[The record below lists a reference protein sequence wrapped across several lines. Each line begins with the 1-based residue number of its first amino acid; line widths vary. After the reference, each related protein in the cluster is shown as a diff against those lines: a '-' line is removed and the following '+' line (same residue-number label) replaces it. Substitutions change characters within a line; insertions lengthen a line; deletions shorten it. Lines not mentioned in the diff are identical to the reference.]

1 VSSAE
6 CPAPIESWARACAAS
21 SGVDVELR
29 ACHADGFVV
38 DVDSQDGATVL
49 TIDIVRDRPDAFRH
63 VGGISLT
70 PMGEFADW
78 SRESL
83 ARQGALDRVTECVRR
98 SAPSIESLGPPD
110 RAEPG
115 KGVGEIPWLLL
126 ALIACAL
133 LRAAASSRCAG
144 LRGLRRG
151 SFRDGALMAGLSIAT
166 FALRWTLVPRAFFH
180 QNGQGPDWIDVA
192 WRGIQSAY
200 GPGYAETYHWIAT
213 RSADA
218 PEEAV
223 FVANACVGAMI
234 PALAYSLARLA
245 SSSRLV
251 AGAIAALIAI
261 APIGARLAQS
271 ESYFVPMIWLLFVA
285 TLSLA
290 DAARFKVRSLR
301 FAADVTIATL
311 AIALDA
317 RIHPMAWVP
326 AAVTPLVMM
335 TTAPD
340 LRTALRRTAA
350 AAAVVGTGVSLLAGP
365 TMWHV
370 VRGSLGHSWMPV
382 AGRAAVDVMSLLWV
396 VAGAGLLALGWK
408 TNTANRGL
416 VALALLAIV
425 VGIAEAADL
434 VGQDSPAVRSAYAG
448 LYAPVV
454 VAAVA
459 RGAPR
464 WLAPL
469 LSASEA
475 RERACALAVVTLGV
489 VLSLGS
495 RRATSTL
502 PTDARELSWVLGW
515 RGSLP
520 QSAIVYGYG
529 HAGRRILYLPFYDG
543 ARMPRTVR
551 LEDGPITLA
560 TRDAYYLRTSLCST
574 DEGREQ
580 CEQFE
585 RSHHL
590 VPVHQQELPAIA
602 SLPSLPFSVSTV
614 EVALYRIEP

>member
-1 VSSAE
+1 M
-6 CPAPIESWARACAAS
+6 
-21 SGVDVELR
+21 ELR

-38 DVDSQDGATVL
+38 DVDSHDGAPL
-49 TIDIVRDRPDAFRH
+49 LAIDIVRNRPDAFRH
-63 VGGISLT
+63 VGNISLS

-78 SRESL
+78 SRESQS
-83 ARQGALDRVTECVRR
+83 RQGALDSVTECVRR
-98 SAPSIESLGPPD
+98 SAPSIESLGRLD

-133 LRAAASSRCAG
+133 LRAAASSG
-144 LRGLRRG
+144 GLRRG
-151 SFRDGALMAGLSIAT
+151 SLRGGALVAGLSIAT

-180 QNGQGPDWIDVA
+180 QNGQGPGWIDVA

-213 RSADA
+213 RSVDA
-218 PEEAV
+218 PERAV
-223 FVANACVGAMI
+223 FVANACAGAMI
-234 PALAYSLARLA
+234 PTLAYSLARLA

-251 AGAIAALIAI
+251 AGAFAVLIAI
-261 APIGARLAQS
+261 VPVGARLAQS
-271 ESYFVPMIWLLFVA
+271 ESYFVPMTWLLFVA
-285 TLSLA
+285 TISLA
-290 DAARFKVRSLR
+290 DGARFKVRSWR
-301 FAADVTIATL
+301 FAADVTVATL
-311 AIALDA
+311 AIALVA

-365 TMWHV
+365 TMWDV
-370 VRGSLGHSWMPV
+370 VRGSLGHSWMPA
-382 AGRAAVDVMSLLWV
+382 AGRAAVDVTSLLWV

-408 TNTANRGL
+408 TNTANH

-425 VGIAEAADL
+425 VGIAEATDL
-434 VGQDSPAVRSAYAG
+434 VGGDSPAVRSAYAG
-448 LYAPVV
+448 LFAPVV
-454 VAAVA
+454 IAAFA

-464 WLAPL
+464 WLARF
-469 LSASEA
+469 LSAPEV
-475 RERACALAVVTLGV
+475 RERACAVAVVTLGAA
-489 VLSLGS
+489 LSLGS
-495 RRATSTL
+495 GRAISTL

-520 QSAIVYGYG
+520 PSAIVYWYG
-529 HAGRRILYLPFYDG
+529 HAGRRILDLPFYER
-543 ARMPRTVR
+543 APMPRTVR
-551 LEDGPITLA
+551 LEDGPIALA

-574 DEGREQ
+574 DDGRVQ

-590 VPVHQQELPAIA
+590 VPVQRQELPAIG
-602 SLPSLPFSVSTV
+602 SLPSLPFSVPTV
-614 EVALYRIEP
+614 QVVLYRIEP